1 MSDIYTQYSVP
12 LPNVSTDF
20 LRFLL
25 IEEQL
30 KEMYD
35 GYELD
40 YYYGRDDNPHDFGE
54 WEIWR
59 CRTSGEITVH
69 LYADDCEPNMEAVN
83 RVIQK
88 YILHEADERCEYIE
102 YVSVSYGIRAIPD
115 YQGATVYVVDSNDI
129 RCISSCKV
137 AGLLWEGKI

>member
-59 CRTSGEITVH
+59 CRTSGEIPVH